1 MIYAQLS
8 EENICVGISELSGEV
23 EEDNMILLD
32 SYDISILGKKYNN
45 ESWEEIEKDLPKE
58 TEPEPTNRDIMER
71 IENLE
76 TVTVQKAID
85 AYTLELLES
94 GVM

>member
-1 MIYAQLS
+1 MTYAQLN
-8 EENICVGISELSGEV
+8 EENICIGISELSGEV
-23 EEDNMILLD
+23 EGDNMILLD
-32 SYDISILGKKYNN
+32 NYDISLLGKKYNDG
-45 ESWEEIEKDLPKE
+45 SWEEIEKELPKE
-58 TEPEPTNRDIMER
+58 AEPEPTNRDIMKR

>member
-1 MIYAQLS
+1 MIYAQLNK
-8 EENICVGISELSGEV
+8 ENICIGISELSGEI
-23 EEDNMILLD
+23 EEDSMILLE

-45 ESWEEIEKDLPKE
+45 ENWEEIKKELPEE
-58 TEPEPTNRDIMER
+58 TEPEPTNRDIMKR

-85 AYTLELLES
+85 AYTLELIES